1 MAEAMGRRDLSLASW
16 ASPIDPQL
24 LYKVLA
30 DNMHLITNMGEY
42 ESISRPMA
50 AKGSGLVML
59 APLIESIVDMQ
70 PCAELPLAQ
79 LKNTLLQLVLER
91 PSWNGTRYRNDH
103 YAGMRTE
110 RVMTLLHHVRRVV
123 REPRRRAQLN
133 LKISGAEATLLD
145 NIFAKVTLRQMKGAG
160 DLEEAG
166 VQDSP
171 MEAAGAE
178 DSPMEEPETLA
189 PMDAQSEEEDSQS
202 EEELS
207 QLESEVNRQLDRVS
221 LVSAALNRSTSLSDK
236 FQLLQNSDLNEKEK
250 MELLQENLGKST
262 PKKAAALRKST
273 PKKEALKNQTPKS
286 KTMKKALPKTI
297 GETEQK
303 NLPKKQKDTPE
314 KQTPEKGTSLKFVL
328 MYYKHNNSFGIRH
341 SGGGKQVLS
350 VCKKGLTKQVLEDLA
365 RKAKRSLEMGED
377 PLETRCVVKL
387 KLLELA
393 NLESEA

>member
-1 MAEAMGRRDLSLASW
+1 MAEAMGRRESLATW

-24 LYKVLA
+24 LAKVLA

-50 AKGSGLVML
+50 AKGSGLVKL

-166 VQDSP
+166 MQDSPKDGDDP

-178 DSPMEEPETLA
+178 DSPMDEDPETQKEKPETLA
-189 PMDAQSEEEDSQS
+189 TMGFESESAPED
-202 EEELS
+202 EELS
-207 QLESEVNRQLDRVS
+207 QFDKMLDTVS
-221 LVSAALNRSTSLSDK
+221 QVSAALNRSTSLSDTL
-236 FQLLQNSDLNEKEK
+236 QQLQNSDLNLKEK
-250 MELLQENLGKST
+250 MDLLQKSLGKNT

-273 PKKEALKNQTPKS
+273 PKK
-286 KTMKKALPKTI
+286 
-297 GETEQK
+297 QK
-303 NLPKKQKDTPE
+303 DTPKKQKDTPK
-314 KQTPEKGTSLKFVL
+314 KQTPEKDTSLKFVV
-328 MYYKHNNSFGIRH
+328 MYYKQNNSFGVRH

-350 VCKKGLTKQVLEDLA
+350 VCKKGLAKPVLEDLA
-365 RKAKRSLEMGED
+365 HKAKRSLEMGDD

-393 NLESEA
+393 KDLESGA

>member
-1 MAEAMGRRDLSLASW
+1 MAEAMGRRESLATW

-24 LYKVLA
+24 LAKVLA

-50 AKGSGLVML
+50 AKGSGLVAL

-70 PCAELPLAQ
+70 PCAKLPLAQ

-133 LKISGAEATLLD
+133 LKISGAEAMLLD
-145 NIFAKVTLRQMKGAG
+145 NIFAKVTLRHAKVEDSQIEREG
-160 DLEEAG
+160 D
-166 VQDSP
+166 DP

-189 PMDAQSEEEDSQS
+189 TMDCQSESDEAAGAEDSPM
-202 EEELS
+202 EEPE
-207 QLESEVNRQLDRVS
+207 
-221 LVSAALNRSTSLSDK
+221 T
-236 FQLLQNSDLNEKEK
+236 LQNSDLNEKEK
-250 MELLQENLGKST
+250 MELLQKNLGKST

-273 PKKEALKNQTPKS
+273 PKKEALKNQTPK
-286 KTMKKALPKTI
+286 KKDLPK
-297 GETEQK
+297 
-303 NLPKKQKDTPE
+303 
-314 KQTPEKGTSLKFVL
+314 KQTPEKDTRLKFVV
-328 MYYKHNNSFGIRH
+328 MYYKHNNSFGVRH

-350 VCKKGLTKQVLEDLA
+350 VCKKGLAKPVLEDLA
-365 RKAKRSLEMGED
+365 HKAKRSLEMGED
-377 PLETRCVVKL
+377 PLETRIVVKL

-393 NLESEA
+393 NLECK

>member
-1 MAEAMGRRDLSLASW
+1 MAEAMGGHGM
-16 ASPIDPQL
+16 SPIDPQL
-24 LYKVLA
+24 LTKVLA
-30 DNMHLITNMGEY
+30 DNMPLITNMGEY

-50 AKGSGLVML
+50 AKGSGLVAL

-79 LKNTLLQLVLER
+79 LKNTLLQLVLGR

-133 LKISGAEATLLD
+133 LKISGAEAMVLD
-145 NIFAKVTLRQMKGAG
+145 NIFAKVTLRHAKVEDSQIERAG
-160 DLEEAG
+160 D
-166 VQDSP
+166 DP

-189 PMDAQSEEEDSQS
+189 TMDCQSESDEAAGAEDSPM
-202 EEELS
+202 EEPE
-207 QLESEVNRQLDRVS
+207 
-221 LVSAALNRSTSLSDK
+221 T
-236 FQLLQNSDLNEKEK
+236 LQNSDLNEKEK
-250 MELLQENLGKST
+250 MELLQKNLGKST

-273 PKKEALKNQTPKS
+273 PKKEAPKNQTPK
-286 KTMKKALPKTI
+286 KKDLPK
-297 GETEQK
+297 
-303 NLPKKQKDTPE
+303 
-314 KQTPEKGTSLKFVL
+314 KQTPEKDTRLKFVV
-328 MYYKHNNSFGIRH
+328 MYYKHNNSFGVRH

-350 VCKKGLTKQVLEDLA
+350 VCKKGLAKPVLEDLA
-365 RKAKRSLEMGED
+365 HKAKRSLEMGED
-377 PLETRCVVKL
+377 PLETRIVVKL

-393 NLESEA
+393 NLECK